1 MPDPGRFG
9 RRGLPPVTENPH
21 PSALATTAPLSS
33 DPCDSPELSPDGR
46 SGLPSLP
53 PPGAAAA
60 PRGAAHL
67 HPADAADPAVSV
79 GRPAPPPLQAPPR
92 SAYLHIPF
100 CHRRCFY
107 CDFPVVPLGDRAD
120 GASGPGAA
128 SIAAYLELLH
138 REIARSPAGPPL
150 STVYLGGGTP
160 SMLTPDQ
167 VGGLLEALAQRFGLA
182 PAAEIS
188 LEMDPASFDRP
199 RLAGYLAAGVNRV
212 SLGGQ
217 SFDDTVLAS
226 LGRRHRRADLLE
238 AAGWLERARRAGEL
252 RSWSL
257 DLIQGVPLAGGAA
270 SGEGPAAGSFP
281 PRQEVLRHWQSDLAQ
296 ALAVGPPH
304 LSLYDLIVESGTV
317 FERLQRQGALP
328 LPDEDTSADLMEI
341 SQRRLAA
348 AGYGHYEVSNYA
360 LPGHASRHNRVY
372 WSGAG
377 WWGFGLGATA
387 APWGERQA
395 RPRTRQA
402 YADWL
407 ASSGAG
413 EGPPGAWAAAALGAG
428 ASQASSSGMPF
439 DERLLVGLRR
449 REGVNLEA
457 LAAAH
462 QVRQEALADLRNRL
476 QSFEREGLLRIE
488 GPRWR
493 LSDPEGLALSNGV
506 LRECLEWWERAG
518 CRSSLAA
525 PRSPDPAHPSAE
537 ARREAGAG

>member
-1 MPDPGRFG
+1 
-9 RRGLPPVTENPH
+9 
-21 PSALATTAPLSS
+21 
-33 DPCDSPELSPDGR
+33 
-46 SGLPSLP
+46 
-53 PPGAAAA
+53 
-60 PRGAAHL
+60 
-67 HPADAADPAVSV
+67 
-79 GRPAPPPLQAPPR
+79 
-92 SAYLHIPF
+92 
-100 CHRRCFY
+100 
-107 CDFPVVPLGDRAD
+107 VVPLGDRGD

-128 SIAAYLELLH
+128 SIAAYLDLLH
-138 REIARSPAGPPL
+138 QEIARSPAGPPL
-150 STVYLGGGTP
+150 ATVYLGGGTP
-160 SMLTPDQ
+160 SMLTPAQ
-167 VGGLLEALAQRFGLA
+167 VGGILEALARHFGLA

-199 RLAGYLAAGVNRV
+199 RLAGYLAAGINRV

-217 SFDDTVLAS
+217 SFDDAVLAS

-238 AAGWLERARRAGEL
+238 AAGWLQRAHRAGEL

-257 DLIQGVPLAGGAA
+257 DLIQGVPLPAGVAPG
-270 SGEGPAAGSFP
+270 GEPAAGSSP
-281 PRQEVLRHWQSDLAQ
+281 PRQDVLRHWQSDLEQ
-296 ALAVGPPH
+296 AIALVPPH
-304 LSLYDLIVESGTV
+304 LSLYDLIVEPGTV
-317 FERLQRQGALP
+317 FERLQRRNALP
-328 LPDEDTSADLMEI
+328 LPDEDTAADLMEI

-377 WWGFGLGATA
+377 WWGFGMGATA

-407 ASSGAG
+407 ATAAAG
-413 EGPPGAWAAAALGAG
+413 DDPPGSWAAAVLGAG
-428 ASQASSSGMPF
+428 ASQPSSSGMPF

-462 QVRQEALADLRNRL
+462 RIDPAAVAALRTRL
-476 QSFEREGLLRIE
+476 EPFEQSGLLRIE

-493 LSDPEGLALSNGV
+493 LLDPEGLALSNAV
-506 LRECLEWWERAG
+506 LRECLDWWECVG
-518 CRSSLAA
+518 SRSSPAA
-525 PRSPDPAHPSAE
+525 PRSPDPAH
-537 ARREAGAG
+537 R